1 VPLAERVSSADLM
14 QFAMGDGGTS
24 RQVGA
29 VLVLRACPGASV
41 ADAKRLLAERIRLIP
56 RFRQQLYQPPSGRGR
71 PYWVDTPAFDALA
84 HISDVPCPPPG
95 DDRGLLDLAAARLT
109 APLPAGR
116 PPWSATF
123 VTGLTRGRTG
133 LVIVVDHVMADGI
146 AGLTVLGRLADAPAA
161 DSPAAGS
168 PTASE
173 AAGGGASG
181 RLPRVRAGLTELGGL
196 RPPHRMT
203 RTSLNRPTGPRRRV
217 DVVAADLAAV
227 REFAHEHGGTVNDV
241 VLAAVAGALRDMLA
255 ARGELLREVTIS
267 VLVSAR
273 PRTSDGELGNHVGV
287 MPVTAPTDGDL
298 GDRVTR
304 IAAIT
309 RKRKSRTRGSSAAL
323 LVPAFL
329 LLARAGLLRLFVNH
343 QPFVNTFVSNL
354 RGPGTPFSLGG
365 APADAVIPL
374 PATAGNVTVTFGVLS
389 YAGVL
394 RITLLSDPARVTDI
408 GRLTLAL
415 TRELEGLQL
424 PSRAVRRFAGH
435 PISTAADRRVVGL
448 SRRHRRW
455 SPALRARALK
465 PP

>member
-1 VPLAERVSSADLM
+1 MPPAERVSSADLM
-14 QFAMGDGGTS
+14 QFAIGDGGTS

-29 VLVLRACPGASV
+29 VLVLRACPGASA
-41 ADAKRLLAERIRLIP
+41 ADAKRLLAERVRLIP
-56 RFRQQLYQPPSGRGR
+56 RLRQQLYQPPHGRGR
-71 PYWVDTPAFDALA
+71 PYWADTPAFDALT
-84 HISDVPCPPPG
+84 HISHVPCPPPG
-95 DDRGLLDLAAARLT
+95 DDRALLDLAAERLT
-109 APLPAGR
+109 SALPAGR
-116 PPWSATF
+116 PPWSATL

-168 PTASE
+168 ASE
-173 AAGGGASG
+173 APGGDGASA
-181 RLPRVRAGLTELGGL
+181 RLPRIRAGLAELGGL
-196 RPPHRMT
+196 RPPHRMA
-203 RTSLNRPTGPRRRV
+203 RTSLNRPTGPRRRI
-217 DVVAADLAAV
+217 DVVAADLTAV

-255 ARGELLREVTIS
+255 ARGEQLRKVTIS

-273 PRTSDGELGNHVGV
+273 SGTSGGELGNQVGV
-287 MPVTAPTDGDL
+287 MPVTAPADGDL
-298 GDRVTR
+298 GERVTR

-309 RKRKSRTRGSSAAL
+309 RKRKSRARGSSAAV

-343 QPFVNTFVSNL
+343 QPFVNTFVTNL

-365 APADAVIPL
+365 AQADAVILL
-374 PATAGNVTVTFGVLS
+374 PATTGNVTVTFGVLS

-394 RITLLSDPARVTDI
+394 RVTVLSDPERVTDA

-415 TRELEGLQL
+415 ARELEGLQG
-424 PSRAVRRFAGH
+424 PRF
-435 PISTAADRRVVGL
+435 R
-448 SRRHRRW
+448 
-455 SPALRARALK
+455 
-465 PP
+465 